1 MIRLVLSDIDGTLL
15 PFHQW
20 HIDDETKGAIRDL
33 EKAGI
38 AFGPASGRPI
48 ADINKAFDDPGF
60 SATCVASDGMVARF
74 DGTLACDISLPN
86 ASLQRIADVMRD
98 TQNAALAV
106 CFNEEDDPTL
116 PMTWATVAISEHG
129 KEIILPHIKY
139 LPYVPNFDNVPK
151 HKICVS
157 GMLGPLDDA
166 AQTEIERIVSSN
178 TDDLH
183 TLRTAPGYYDVCLRT
198 WDKAKG
204 AAELI
209 GAMGIGADEVVFFG
223 DSFNDC
229 PLFDLFPNSF
239 CVASGATVAK
249 DAAKWVIP
257 DPQDGGPVAAMQALA
272 KTKGDL
278 EATLTLL
285 GL

>member
-20 HIDDETKGAIRDL
+20 HIDNETKEAIWGL

-74 DGTLACDISLPN
+74 DGTLVCDIGLPN
-86 ASLQRIADVMRD
+86 ASLQSIADVMHD

-106 CFNEEDDPTL
+106 CFNEEDDPSS

-129 KEIILPHIKY
+129 KEIIVPHIKY
-139 LPYVPNFDNVPK
+139 LPYVPNFERVPK
-151 HKICVS
+151 HRICVS
-157 GMLGPLDDA
+157 GMLGPVDDT
-166 AQTEIERIVSSN
+166 AQDEIEEIVSSN

-183 TLRTAPGYYDVCLRT
+183 TLRTAPGYYDVCLKD

-204 AAELI
+204 AAELTK
-209 GAMGIGADEVVFFG
+209 AMGITVDEVIFIG
-223 DSFNDC
+223 DSFNDF
-229 PLFDLFPNSF
+229 PLFDFFPNSF
-239 CVASGATVAK
+239 CVASGATIAK
-249 DAAKWVIP
+249 NAAKWVIP
-257 DPQDGGPVAAMQALA
+257 DPQDGGPAAVLRALA
-272 KTKGDL
+272 TTKGDL
-278 EATLTLL
+278 AAALTLL
-285 GL
+285 GM